1 MKNLTK
7 LAIRK
12 KLLEKLEEQPL
23 SKISVRTICDELGI
37 NHNTFYYYYAD
48 IYAVIQE
55 YFDENLESVEAV
67 YSRTDSWELSF
78 LEAVRPVMKN
88 RRAVY
93 HIYYSIRKEDLEQYL
108 YSVSGNIMQAFVDS
122 ILPELPAKE
131 EDRKLIAHFYRCAL
145 TNIVLHWIAD
155 GMKQEPK
162 DMITR
167 IGYLFNGSIE
177 EALRR
182 SAVPSAGAD
191 AVRAGQQVED
201 TGAAGQE
208 QHGAENAGAMPPG
221 LCAAEDA
228 GTPWPEQKSPDD
240 GSVADVGLSAGK
252 GGRQKKAGV

>member
-182 SAVPSAGAD
+182 SAVSSAGAD

-228 GTPWPEQKSPDD
+228 GTLWPEQQDP
-240 GSVADVGLSAGK
+240 GEELSAGK
-252 GGRQKKAGV
+252 EGRQKKAGV

>member
-122 ILPELPAKE
+122 ILPEVPAKE
-131 EDRKLIAHFYRCAL
+131 EDRKLIAKEMDSGFFS
-145 TNIVLHWIAD
+145 
-155 GMKQEPK
+155 K
-162 DMITR
+162 
-167 IGYLFNGSIE
+167 
-177 EALRR
+177 
-182 SAVPSAGAD
+182 
-191 AVRAGQQVED
+191 
-201 TGAAGQE
+201 
-208 QHGAENAGAMPPG
+208 
-221 LCAAEDA
+221 
-228 GTPWPEQKSPDD
+228 
-240 GSVADVGLSAGK
+240 VGD
-252 GGRQKKAGV
+252 KKATDPLTDDTLEKLKLLISQLWTVMEMLQISLKKIQNLKSS

>member
-12 KLLEKLEEQPL
+12 KLLEKLDEQPL
-23 SKISVRTICDELGI
+23 SKISVRMICDELGI
-37 NHNTFYYYYAD
+37 NHNTFYYYYSD
-48 IYAVIQE
+48 IYAVLQE

-67 YSRTDSWELSF
+67 YSRTDSWEQSF
-78 LEAVRPVMKN
+78 LQAVRPVMKS
-88 RRAVY
+88 RKAVY

-108 YSVSGNIMQAFVDS
+108 YSASGNIMQAFVDS

-182 SAVPSAGAD
+182 SAASSAGAG
-191 AVRAGQQVED
+191 AVRPGHHAAEDAGAV
-201 TGAAGQE
+201 GQD
-208 QHGAENAGAMPPG
+208 QHAAENAGAVRPG
-221 LCAAEDA
+221 QQADE
-228 GTPWPEQKSPDD
+228 GTLRPGQKNADD
-240 GSVADVGLSAGK
+240 DSVADEGLSAGTAV
-252 GGRQKKAGV
+252 RQNKAGV

>member
-1 MKNLTK
+1 MRNQTK
-7 LAIRK
+7 MMIRK
-12 KLLEKLEEQPL
+12 ALMNRLNKEPL
-23 SKISVRTICDELGI
+23 SRITIRALCEDCGI

-122 ILPELPAKE
+122 ILPEVPAKE

-182 SAVPSAGAD
+182 SAVSSAGAD
-191 AVRAGQQVED
+191 VVRAGQQVED
-201 TGAAGQE
+201 AGPAGHE

-221 LCAAEDA
+221 QRAAEDA
-228 GTPWPEQKSPDD
+228 GTPWP
-240 GSVADVGLSAGK
+240 
-252 GGRQKKAGV
+252 

>member
-23 SKISVRTICDELGI
+23 SKISVRMICDELGI

-182 SAVPSAGAD
+182 SAVSSAGAD

-201 TGAAGQE
+201 TGAAGQD

-228 GTPWPEQKSPDD
+228 GTPWPEQQDP
-240 GSVADVGLSAGK
+240 GEELSAGK
-252 GGRQKKAGV
+252 EGRQKKAGV

>member
-108 YSVSGNIMQAFVDS
+108 YSVSGNIMQAFVAS
-122 ILPELPAKE
+122 ILPEVPAKE

-145 TNIVLHWIAD
+145 TNIVLHWIAA

-182 SAVPSAGAD
+182 SAVSSAGAGG
-191 AVRAGQQVED
+191 AVRSGQQVED
-201 TGAAGQE
+201 GGSVRSGGQAGDAGAVRSGQQVGDAGSSGQE

-221 LCAAEDA
+221 QRAAEDA
-228 GTPWPEQKSPDD
+228 ETPWP
-240 GSVADVGLSAGK
+240 
-252 GGRQKKAGV
+252 